1 MASSGGGGGRPT
13 HDRHEPP
20 PFLEALVGEALDKLA
35 AMRVTER
42 RLREFPNDPNGHAQ
56 LAELQGHPVA
66 APGSKLFTKLRSA
79 FS

>member
-1 MASSGGGGGRPT
+1 MCKARLVVETPT
-13 HDRHEPP
+13 KPSKDE
-20 PFLEALVGEALDKLA
+20 EAL
-35 AMRVTER
+35 
-42 RLREFPNDPNGHAQ
+42 LRQ